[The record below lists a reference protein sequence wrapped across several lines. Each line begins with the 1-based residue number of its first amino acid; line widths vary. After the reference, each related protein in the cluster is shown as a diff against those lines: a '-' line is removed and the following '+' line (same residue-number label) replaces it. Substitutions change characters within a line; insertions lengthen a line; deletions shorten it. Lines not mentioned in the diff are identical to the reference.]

1 MEKITAVI
9 ITQDEERNIGRCLES
24 LEGVVDEVVVVDSG
38 STDGTEALCRAAG
51 ARFVSHAWEGYSG
64 QKNYAGSLA
73 THPWIL
79 SIDADEALSPT
90 LRESILALKH
100 SDNSQLSIV
109 NSQFSFNRLNNYC
122 GHWIHHCGWYP
133 DRKTRL
139 FRRDMMEWDGTVHEE
154 LRPKNSQFSIL
165 NSQFLKGDLLHY
177 TYYDVA
183 DHAARQIKY
192 ATLAAEKAF
201 AQGRRAKR
209 SDLWLKPAWT
219 FLRGYFFRLGFLD
232 GHAEF
237 LVCRMSAFYTF
248 LKYAALLELRD
259 NN

>member
-9 ITQDEERNIGRCLES
+9 ITQDEERNIGRCLKS

-64 QKNYAGSLA
+64 QKNYANSLA

-79 SIDADEALSPT
+79 SIDADEALSPE
-90 LRESILALKH
+90 LRDSLQALRGV
-100 SDNSQLSIV
+100 DTAPETV
-109 NSQFSFNRLNNYC
+109 FDMNRLNNYC

-139 FRRDMMEWDGTVHEE
+139 FHHDAFEWDGVVHEE
-154 LRPKNSQFSIL
+154 LRCRGVHECTPLQ
-165 NSQFLKGDLLHY
+165 LKGDLLHY

-201 AQGRRAKR
+201 AQGRRARR

-219 FLRGYFFRLGFLD
+219 FLRNYLFRFGFLD
-232 GHAEF
+232 GHAGY

-248 LKYAALLELRD
+248 LKYASLYAKHHA
-259 NN
+259 